1 MSTIQNSFLPYI
13 AIFKHT
19 IRQLFWSRKGLL
31 IILGCVLSLIIA
43 LVFRI
48 TVQGFSS
55 VNSFIPYFTLI
66 YYGFFTNFC
75 AIFYGSAIVSDEID
89 SGGLTYLQ
97 MRPIRKPYI
106 LLSKFAAYLVGATI
120 LIGISHLLLTGIVQ
134 THPKLR
140 ERLFVL
146 GMSIVYSGS
155 LTLGLL
161 TYGTIAVLLSVRF
174 KNPVLWGLLFVL
186 GWERITTIPGMPV
199 GIKRISVT
207 HYLIDLFPE
216 YRLRRDILDGLL
228 SLTPP
233 ANWVSV
239 LLVFLISVGAMLL
252 AIRIFHERE
261 YLM

>member
-1 MSTIQNSFLPYI
+1 MLSIQKSFPSYI

-19 IRQLFWSRKGLL
+19 IHQLFWSRKGLL
-31 IILGCVLSLIIA
+31 IILGCVLSIIIA
-43 LVFRI
+43 VFFRI
-48 TVQGFSS
+48 TAQGFST
-55 VNSFIPYFTLI
+55 VNSFIPYYTLI
-66 YYGFFTNFC
+66 YFGFLTNFC

-120 LIGISHLLLTGIVQ
+120 LIGISHLLVTGIIQ

-140 ERLFVL
+140 ERLLVL
-146 GMSIVYSGS
+146 GMSFVYTGS

-161 TYGTIAVLLSVRF
+161 IYGTIAVLLSVRF

-186 GWERITTIPGMPV
+186 GWERITTIPGMPI

-216 YRLRRDILDGLL
+216 YRLRRDVLDGLL
-228 SLTPP
+228 GLTPP
-233 ANWVSV
+233 ATWVSV
-239 LLVFLISVGAMLL
+239 LLIFLISVGAMLL

>member
-1 MSTIQNSFLPYI
+1 MLSIQNSFPSYI
-13 AIFKHT
+13 AIFKLT

-31 IILGCVLSLIIA
+31 IILGCALSLVIA
-43 LVFRI
+43 VVFRF
-48 TVQGFSS
+48 TTQGSSS
-55 VNSFIPYFTLI
+55 VNNFIPYMTLI
-66 YYGFFTNFC
+66 YYGFLTNLC

-106 LLSKFAAYLVGATI
+106 LLSKFAAYLVGAAI
-120 LIGISHLLLTGIVQ
+120 LIGISHLLFTGIVQ
-134 THPKLR
+134 THPKLK
-140 ERLFVL
+140 ERLFVF
-146 GMSIVYSGS
+146 GMSFVYTGS

-186 GWERITTIPGMPV
+186 GWERITTIPGMPI

-207 HYLIDLFPE
+207 HYLINIFPE
-216 YRLRRDILDGLL
+216 YRLRRDIFDGLL
-228 SLTPP
+228 GITPP
-233 ANWVSV
+233 AIWVSV
-239 LLVFLISVGAMLL
+239 LLIFLITVGTMVI
-252 AIRIFHERE
+252 AIRIFKERE